1 MRKIVEL
8 TDREVEEAREF
19 GLKIRLHE
27 EGLRIND
34 AERKIEQEP
43 IEGGTRFIQKG

>member
-8 TDREVEEAREF
+8 TDREIEEAREY

-27 EGLRIND
+27 EGLRVGD
-34 AERKIEQEP
+34 PDRAIEQEP